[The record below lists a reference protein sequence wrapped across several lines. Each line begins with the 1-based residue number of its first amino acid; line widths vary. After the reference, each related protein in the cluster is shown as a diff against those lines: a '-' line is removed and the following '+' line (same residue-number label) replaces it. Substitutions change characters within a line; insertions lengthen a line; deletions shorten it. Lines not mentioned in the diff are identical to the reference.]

1 MFLIL
6 KTHEEI
12 FNQILEIANNFKKD
26 EENYLLAYKY
36 FLNYFEQVENIQ
48 LDNIVIGI
56 SFTYSWMPTILKKI
70 DLTDPE
76 NLVLIF
82 NKVKNSE
89 IITTQEILILKNSFN
104 NSIVG
109 TSKLLHFINPEKY
122 AIWDSR
128 VFRFLTGKEPHHS
141 KFQDPKTYLEY
152 LTLIEVLKKDK
163 KFHNFYELM
172 VQKVGYEIS
181 EYRALELAFFKGG

>member
-1 MFLIL
+1 M
-6 KTHEEI
+6 
-12 FNQILEIANNFKKD
+12 
-26 EENYLLAYKY
+26 
-36 FLNYFEQVENIQ
+36 
-48 LDNIVIGI
+48 
-56 SFTYSWMPTILKKI
+56 
-70 DLTDPE
+70 
-76 NLVLIF
+76 
-82 NKVKNSE
+82 
-89 IITTQEILILKNSFN
+89 ILKNSFN

-152 LTLIEVLKKDK
+152 LTLIEVLKKDT

-172 VQKVGYEIS
+172 MQKVGYEIS
-181 EYRALELAFFKGG
+181 ESRALELAFFKGG

>member
-1 MFLIL
+1 ML

-12 FNQILEIANNFKKD
+12 FNQIFEIANNFKKD

-36 FLNYFEQVENIQ
+36 FLNYFKEVENIQ

-89 IITTQEILILKNSFN
+89 IITTQELLILKNSFN

-152 LTLIEVLKKDK
+152 LTLIEVLKKDT

-172 VQKVGYEIS
+172 MQKVGYEIS
-181 EYRALELAFFKGG
+181 ESRALELAFFKGG